1 MAFSDSLG
9 NDVKIRE
16 KMIGRSVDQYA
27 VEGQALAVGGEEVH
41 QSYPQYDQEYHV
53 SCVTTRSTIYIIDIM
68 SYIERDL
75 QESLTLPANPPANPL
90 PSTFLPAD

>member
-53 SCVTTRSTIYIIDIM
+53 SCVTTRSTIYNR
-68 SYIERDL
+68 YNELYR
-75 QESLTLPANPPANPL
+75 EGPAGVTHSARQ
-90 PSTFLPAD
+90 SAR

>member
-53 SCVTTRSTIYIIDIM
+53 SCVVTIH
-68 SYIERDL
+68 
-75 QESLTLPANPPANPL
+75 PPHNHP
-90 PSTFLPAD
+90 PHNHPPH